1 MQFVQTVADLAN
13 RPQNIE
19 FLQNAGVMSLL
30 RPLMLDVVPGIQQT
44 AALALSRLA
53 DHSYDLAE
61 AVVNEDILPQLV
73 HSLASQNSVV
83 DAGAI
88 PLLVLCLREP
98 EMALKRIAASTLSDI
113 SKHTAELAQAVVD
126 TGAIAHLAQM
136 ILNPDAKLKRQ
147 VFSALSQISKHSVGL
162 AEMVIEAEIFPAAL
176 ACLKD
181 PDEYVRKNVTTL
193 MREVVKQT
201 PEGVLQL
208 AQCLSEETEHHIKA
222 ATVWAI
228 GQIGHHTPEH
238 AKAVATANLL
248 PKLLELYTEAGSSED
263 LQVKSKEALKSI
275 LQKCTYLPG
284 LESLLYD
291 APSNILK
298 HVVCQ
303 FSKVLP
309 HDSKARRLFVTSG
322 GLKKVQEIDAGPGS
336 PLQEY
341 INAINSCFP
350 EEIVSSEEGLLMRLC
365 FAAFEQY
372 KKSRMEFVQTVAQL
386 AAKPQNIEFLQNAGV
401 MSLLRPLMLDV
412 VPGIQQTAALAL
424 SRLADHSYDLAE
436 AVVNEDIL
444 PQLVNSLASQN
455 RFYKK
460 AAASVLRA
468 VAKHSPGLSQAVVEC
483 GGVDALVLCLE
494 EFDPGV
500 KEAAAWTLGII
511 AQHNAMLSQSV
522 VDAGAIPL
530 LVLCLREPEM
540 ALKRNAASTLSDI
553 SKHTAELAQA
563 VVDTGAIA
571 HLAQMIL
578 NPDAKLKS
586 KEALKSIL
594 QKCTYLPGL
603 ESLLYD
609 APSNILKHVVCQF
622 SKVLPHDSK
631 ARRLFVTSGGLKKVQ
646 EIDAEPGS
654 PLQEYINAINSCF
667 PEEIV
672 RYYSPGYSEVLL
684 ERLESFQPA

>member
-1 MQFVQTVADLAN
+1 MSQRQIIQVFEQYQKSRMQFVQTVADLAN

-73 HSLASQNSVV
+73 HSLASQN
-83 DAGAI
+83 
-88 PLLVLCLREP
+88 
-98 EMALKRIAASTLSDI
+98 
-113 SKHTAELAQAVVD
+113 
-126 TGAIAHLAQM
+126 
-136 ILNPDAKLKRQ
+136 
-147 VFSALSQISKHSVGL
+147 
-162 AEMVIEAEIFPAAL
+162 
-176 ACLKD
+176 
-181 PDEYVRKNVTTL
+181 
-193 MREVVKQT
+193 
-201 PEGVLQL
+201 
-208 AQCLSEETEHHIKA
+208 
-222 ATVWAI
+222 
-228 GQIGHHTPEH
+228 
-238 AKAVATANLL
+238 
-248 PKLLELYTEAGSSED
+248 
-263 LQVKSKEALKSI
+263 
-275 LQKCTYLPG
+275 
-284 LESLLYD
+284 
-291 APSNILK
+291 
-298 HVVCQ
+298 
-303 FSKVLP
+303 
-309 HDSKARRLFVTSG
+309 
-322 GLKKVQEIDAGPGS
+322 
-336 PLQEY
+336 
-341 INAINSCFP
+341 
-350 EEIVSSEEGLLMRLC
+350 
-365 FAAFEQY
+365 
-372 KKSRMEFVQTVAQL
+372 
-386 AAKPQNIEFLQNAGV
+386 
-401 MSLLRPLMLDV
+401 
-412 VPGIQQTAALAL
+412 
-424 SRLADHSYDLAE
+424 
-436 AVVNEDIL
+436 
-444 PQLVNSLASQN
+444 

-494 EFDPGV
+494 DFDPGV
-500 KEAAAWTLGII
+500 KEAAAWALGII
-511 AQHNAMLSQSV
+511 ARH
-522 VDAGAIPL
+522 DAT
-530 LVLCLREPEM
+530 
-540 ALKRNAASTLSDI
+540 STLSDI

-684 ERLESFQPA
+684 ERLENYQPA

>member
-1 MQFVQTVADLAN
+1 MSQQQMIQAFEQYKKSRMEFVQTVAQLAAK
-13 RPQNIE
+13 PQNIE

-73 HSLASQNSVV
+73 NSLALQNRFYKKAAASVLRAVAKHSPGLSQAVVECGGVDALVLCLEEFDPGVKEAAAWTLGIIAQHNAMLSQSVV

-98 EMALKRIAASTLSDI
+98 EMALKRNAASTLSDI

-162 AEMVIEAEIFPAAL
+162 AEMLSQVIVNCGGMAAVVDYLGDCQGNLRLPGIMMLGYVAAHSENLAMAVIFS
-176 ACLKD
+176 K
-181 PDEYVRKNVTTL
+181 
-193 MREVVKQT
+193 
-201 PEGVLQL
+201 GVPQL

-350 EEIVSSEEGLLMRLC
+350 EEIV
-365 FAAFEQY
+365 
-372 KKSRMEFVQTVAQL
+372 
-386 AAKPQNIEFLQNAGV
+386 
-401 MSLLRPLMLDV
+401 
-412 VPGIQQTAALAL
+412 
-424 SRLADHSYDLAE
+424 
-436 AVVNEDIL
+436 
-444 PQLVNSLASQN
+444 
-455 RFYKK
+455 
-460 AAASVLRA
+460 
-468 VAKHSPGLSQAVVEC
+468 
-483 GGVDALVLCLE
+483 
-494 EFDPGV
+494 
-500 KEAAAWTLGII
+500 
-511 AQHNAMLSQSV
+511 
-522 VDAGAIPL
+522 
-530 LVLCLREPEM
+530 
-540 ALKRNAASTLSDI
+540 
-553 SKHTAELAQA
+553 
-563 VVDTGAIA
+563 
-571 HLAQMIL
+571 
-578 NPDAKLKS
+578 
-586 KEALKSIL
+586 
-594 QKCTYLPGL
+594 
-603 ESLLYD
+603 
-609 APSNILKHVVCQF
+609 
-622 SKVLPHDSK
+622 
-631 ARRLFVTSGGLKKVQ
+631 
-646 EIDAEPGS
+646 
-654 PLQEYINAINSCF
+654 
-667 PEEIV
+667 